1 MRSASGALAPP
12 AQTLDRSRYTRLSGS
27 YPAYVMSIAGTGERV
42 AIKTTE
48 GASLVKQAVQRQSS
62 EQADMDV
69 SPCGLPKVIPQGF

>member
-1 MRSASGALAPP
+1 
-12 AQTLDRSRYTRLSGS
+12 
-27 YPAYVMSIAGTGERV
+27 MSIAGTGERV